1 MNNTEDKKITMNDIK
16 DKKIDNEDKNT
27 EDKKTDDKNKKYT
40 GDLRGFKTY
49 KEAVNYPFTKEFS
62 KLDKGC
68 QEEYKNWLKTIK

>member
-1 MNNTEDKKITMNDIK
+1 MNNTEDKKIDN
-16 DKKIDNEDKNT
+16 KKIDNENT
-27 EDKKTDDKNKKYT
+27 KEDKKIDDKKYT

>member
-1 MNNTEDKKITMNDIK
+1 MNNTEDKKIDN
-16 DKKIDNEDKNT
+16 KKIDNEDKNT

>member
-1 MNNTEDKKITMNDIK
+1 MNNTEDKKININDIK
-16 DKKIDNEDKNT
+16 DKKIDNENT
-27 EDKKTDDKNKKYT
+27 KEDKKIDDKKYT

>member
-1 MNNTEDKKITMNDIK
+1 MNNTEDKKIDN
-16 DKKIDNEDKNT
+16 KKIDNENIK
-27 EDKKTDDKNKKYT
+27 EDKKIDDKNKNYT

>member
-1 MNNTEDKKITMNDIK
+1 MNNTEDKKIDN
-16 DKKIDNEDKNT
+16 KKIDNENIKEDKNT
-27 EDKKTDDKNKKYT
+27 EDKNKKYT

>member
-1 MNNTEDKKITMNDIK
+1 MNNTEDKKININDIK
-16 DKKIDNEDKNT
+16 DKKIDNENIK
-27 EDKKTDDKNKKYT
+27 EDKKTDDKKYT